1 MNSPPSVGEQIM
13 RLTNILPIAILA
25 LTTSLAIAEDVNC
38 SDLANPQA
46 RRECMKKQSGAE
58 VDCTKI
64 ADPEARKEC
73 AGNSADCS
81 KLATPEARRKCA
93 EEKAK

>member
-1 MNSPPSVGEQIM
+1 M
-13 RLTNILPIAILA
+13 RLTSILPIAILA
-25 LTTSLAIAEDVNC
+25 LTSSLAMAQDVNC
-38 SDLANPQA
+38 SDLTNPQA

-58 VDCTKI
+58 IDCTKI

-73 AGNSADCS
+73 AGNSADCG
-81 KLATPEARRKCA
+81 KLATPEARQKCV

>member
-1 MNSPPSVGEQIM
+1 M
-13 RLTNILPIAILA
+13 RLTNVLPIMILT
-25 LTTSLAIAEDVNC
+25 LTTSLAMAEGVNC

-46 RRECMKKQSGAE
+46 RRECAKKQSGAE

-64 ADPEARKEC
+64 ADPQARKEC
-73 AGNSADCS
+73 AGNNAECS
-81 KLATPEARRKCA
+81 KLATAEARQKCV